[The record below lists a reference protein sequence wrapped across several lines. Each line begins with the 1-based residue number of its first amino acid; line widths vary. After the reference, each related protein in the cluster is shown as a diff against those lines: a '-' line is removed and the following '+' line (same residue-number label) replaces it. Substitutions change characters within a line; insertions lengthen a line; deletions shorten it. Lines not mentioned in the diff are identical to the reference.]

1 MVDRS
6 EADQGHRK
14 HQPYQRH
21 REHHHRQRH
30 LPKWWLFLLFV
41 ASGLLLS
48 FAEFVAAN
56 GNKWLPFYIFWIGYF
71 AVVLPVGWLLARAST
86 RDAHRG
92 PLVLAL
98 AVWSLLPKLIRTGD
112 QPLYFDEF
120 SHLRLLQD
128 LLHAGHPVA
137 EPVLLQVGSSFP
149 GLEMVTGAVV
159 QVSGLHPWGAA
170 MTVAAISHVAIL
182 AAIFVLVSDVTMSKR
197 AGALAALVYSLNP
210 SWLYFDSQYA
220 YETLAI
226 PLLLWGLVFALRAI
240 GTRTSKPSSVWTWV
254 GLSFL
259 CSMSLVITHH
269 ATAVFNCILLTAM
282 AVVVMLRRRTAPAR
296 AAESP
301 RIAWLLAVWALLVT
315 TARFLDIGHPLAVY
329 LASILNV
336 SGELRQLL
344 SFLGIS
350 SSVQSQSRVL
360 FSGSSLPSF
369 EIACG
374 FLLPPVLLVA
384 FGWAIWGL
392 FTKRHELGSFLYVGA
407 LTGLGYFASLPLLTS
422 GQFAFAVHRSWAL
435 SYIGLAMVIGLAVDR
450 FLRGELSFPVGD
462 RQVARLQQPEARWSR
477 IVAMVML
484 VVAAIGGV
492 AVGTSVVYRFGSP
505 VHYGEDAAADGTQT
519 NLVAAW
525 FHDHGLRGQLVFADR
540 YVSDPIAVHSDVSLV
555 APSALWGITFDSQVS
570 PHLVSQFNKVDYV
583 VVDRRMGNGKAPPQG
598 FWYATGEPDGN
609 SQVVPSMNVLRFQC
623 FNWLNAVFATTD
635 YEILAVD
642 HAQLETDIGLVTN
655 GLDGA
660 CMARLGH
667 A

>member
-1 MVDRS
+1 MVDRI
-6 EADQGHRK
+6 EADLKTPASHTDAEPISPLK
-14 HQPYQRH
+14 SN
-21 REHHHRQRH
+21 

-41 ASGLLLS
+41 VSGLLLS
-48 FAEFVAAN
+48 FAEFLAAN

-137 EPVLLQVGSSFP
+137 EPALLQISPSFP
-149 GLEMVTGAVV
+149 GLEMVTGALV

-240 GTRTSKPSSVWTWV
+240 GTKTSKPSSVWTWV

-269 ATAVFNCILLTAM
+269 DTAVFNCILLTAM
-282 AVVVMLRRRTAPAR
+282 AVIVTLRRGTAPAR
-296 AAESP
+296 ATESP

-315 TARFLDIGHPLAVY
+315 TARFLDIGHRLAVY
-329 LASILNV
+329 LAPILNV
-336 SGELRQLL
+336 SAELRQLL
-344 SFLGIS
+344 SLLGLS
-350 SSVQSQSRVL
+350 SSLQSHAA
-360 FSGSSLPSF
+360 FSNSGLPSF

-374 FLLPPVLLVA
+374 FLLPPVLLAA
-384 FGWAIWGL
+384 FVWAVWGL
-392 FTKRHELGSFLYVGA
+392 FTKRHELSSFLYVGA
-407 LTGLGYFASLPLLTS
+407 LTGLGYFASLPLLTAAK
-422 GQFAFAVHRSWAL
+422 FAEAVHRSWAL
-435 SYIGLAMVIGLAVDR
+435 SYIGLAMVIGFAIDR
-450 FLRGELSFPVGD
+450 ALRGELSFPVGD

-477 IVAMVML
+477 IVATLML
-484 VVAAIGGV
+484 AVAAIGGV
-492 AVGTSVVYRFGSP
+492 AAGTSAVYRFGGP
-505 VHYGEDAAADGTQT
+505 VHYGKDGAADGTQT

-540 YVSDPIAVHSDVSLV
+540 YVSGPIAVHSDVSLV
-555 APSALWGITFDSQVS
+555 APRTLWGITFDSQVS
-570 PHLVSQFNKVDYV
+570 PHLASQFNTVDYV

-598 FWYATGEPDGN
+598 FWYALGEPGGN
-609 SQVVPSMNVLRFQC
+609 SHVVPSMNVLRFQC

-642 HAQLETDIGLVTN
+642 HAQLETDTGLVTN
-655 GLDGA
+655 GLNGV
-660 CMARLGH
+660 CVARLER